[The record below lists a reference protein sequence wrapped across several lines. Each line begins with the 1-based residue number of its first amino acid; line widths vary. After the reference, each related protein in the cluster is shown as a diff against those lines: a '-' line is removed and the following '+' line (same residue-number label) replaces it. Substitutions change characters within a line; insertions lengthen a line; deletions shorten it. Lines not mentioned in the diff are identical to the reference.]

1 MSLIAFSALLA
12 LSTAAA
18 APAPAAPPRAPVP
31 ATAAE
36 PSPTAD
42 DGDDEP
48 ASQELEE
55 MRALENAVL
64 DPAARPAPEV
74 LRSVRSLGTASPLR
88 ARLEDGA
95 EMVGGDEEGVELGL
109 VTDLSSFDIGSVA
122 AQYDIPVEMQPTVAQ
137 YIQFFQ
143 GPGRK
148 WFRKWMSRSTR
159 YIPMMTPVLEQAGL
173 PRDTVYLAMIESG
186 FSPGA
191 TSWARA
197 AGPWQFI
204 SATGRRFGLKQDF
217 WIDER
222 RDPLKATAAAARYLG
237 ELHDQLGHWYLAWAG
252 YNAGGEKLR
261 RMVVKRGTDDFWA
274 LTDGKGLAKET
285 KHYVPKLIACAL
297 VAKHPRAFGFSED
310 EFDYQQPLAWDEAP
324 VVEPT
329 DLEVIAR
336 AAGTTTEE
344 IRELNPELRRW
355 CTPPATAARPYLVRV
370 PRGARETFI
379 ANLAKVAPRERLTYQ
394 IHHVRK
400 GDTLSRIAL
409 QYHSAPEA
417 ILQFNRL
424 RSARTLRLNS
434 ELVVPVASGRVATA
448 DAGHGL
454 DRQVARARAQG
465 YVAPAPEEEVPA
477 GIRTPRSTALAQGP
491 IKSEVIDGKTRVQYG
506 VQSGD
511 NLWTIAQRFAVSVD
525 ELKGWNN
532 LGPKSRRGLQVGTL
546 LTVWPGAGAAPI
558 EVKAPVVAQV
568 TPPAT
573 PPATAAM
580 PAPAAAASKPAMPA
594 GPRPSTHQLAEGE
607 TLWSVSQQYG
617 VSVDDLKRWNRIRHA
632 RSLRPGQSLRLDG
645 P

>member
-1 MSLIAFSALLA
+1 MSLIALSALLT
-12 LSTAAA
+12 LSAAA
-18 APAPAAPPRAPVP
+18 APPSPTAPPRATSPVQAP
-31 ATAAE
+31 AT
-36 PSPTAD
+36 PAD
-42 DGDDEP
+42 EVDDEP

-64 DPAARPAPEV
+64 DPATRPAPEV

-95 EMVGGDEEGVELGL
+95 ELLAGEPEGVELGL
-109 VTDLSSFDIGSVA
+109 VTNLSSFDIGAVA
-122 AQYDIPVEMQPTVAQ
+122 ARYDIPVEMQPTVAQ

-148 WFRKWMSRSTR
+148 WFRKWMSRSSR

-204 SATGRRFGLKQDF
+204 SATGKRFGLKQDF

-222 RDPLKATAAAARYLG
+222 RDPLKATAAAARYLR
-237 ELHDQLGHWYLAWAG
+237 ELHTQLGHWYLAWAG

-261 RMVVKRGTDDFWA
+261 RMVLKRGTADFWQ

-310 EFDYQQPLAWDEAP
+310 EFEYQRPLEWDEAP

-329 DLEVIAR
+329 DLEVLAR
-336 AAGTTTEE
+336 AAGTSIEE

-355 CTPPATAARPYLVRV
+355 CTPPATAARPYLVRI
-370 PRGARETFI
+370 PRGTRETFL

-394 IHHVRK
+394 IHRVKK

-409 QYHSAPEA
+409 QYHSAAEA

-424 RSARTLRLNS
+424 RSAKTLRLNS
-434 ELVVPVASGRVATA
+434 ELVVPVASGRAAVA

-465 YVAPAPEEEVPA
+465 YVAPTPEEEVPA
-477 GIRTPRSTALAQGP
+477 GVRTARSTSQAQGP
-491 IKSEVIDGKTRVQYG
+491 IKSEVIDGKTRVTYG
-506 VQSGD
+506 VQNGD
-511 NLWTIAQRFAVSVD
+511 SLWTIAQRFAVSVD
-525 ELKGWNN
+525 ALKGWNE
-532 LGPKSRRGLQVGTL
+532 LGPSSRRGLQVGTV
-546 LTVWPGAGAAPI
+546 LTVWPGAGAAQV
-558 EVKAPVVAQV
+558 EVKPAVVAQAERPAPTAV
-568 TPPAT
+568 ASAAQSTRPPPAT
-573 PPATAAM
+573 
-580 PAPAAAASKPAMPA
+580 

-617 VSVDDLKRWNRIRHA
+617 VSIDDLKRWNRIRHA
-632 RSLRPGQSLRLDG
+632 RSLRPGQSLRLEG

>member
-1 MSLIAFSALLA
+1 MSLIALSALLA

-18 APAPAAPPRAPVP
+18 PPSPTAPPRATAPAGDP
-31 ATAAE
+31 ATAVDE
-36 PSPTAD
+36 V
-42 DGDDEP
+42 DDEP

-95 EMVGGDEEGVELGL
+95 EVLTGEDEGVELGL

-122 AQYDIPVEMQPTVAQ
+122 PQYDIPVEMQPTVAQ

-148 WFRKWMSRSTR
+148 WFRKWMSRSSR
-159 YIPMMTPVLEQAGL
+159 YIPMMTPVLERAGL

-186 FSPGA
+186 FSTGA

-237 ELHDQLGHWYLAWAG
+237 ELHGQLGNWYLAWAG

-261 RMVVKRGTDDFWA
+261 RMVLKRGTADFWS

-310 EFDYQQPLAWDEAP
+310 EFDYQQPLEWDEAP

-329 DLEVIAR
+329 DLEVLAR
-336 AAGTTTEE
+336 AAGTSTEE

-355 CTPPATAARPYLVRV
+355 CTPPATTTRPYLVRI
-370 PRGARETFI
+370 PKGARETFL

-394 IHHVRK
+394 IHRVRK

-409 QYHSAPEA
+409 QYHSAAEA

-424 RSARTLRLNS
+424 RSAKTLHLNS
-434 ELVVPVASGRVATA
+434 ELVVPVASGRAAPA

-465 YVAPAPEEEVPA
+465 YVAPPPEEEVPA
-477 GIRTPRSTALAQGP
+477 GIRTARSTTLAQGP

-511 NLWTIAQRFAVSVD
+511 SLWTIAQRFAVSVD

-532 LGPKSRRGLQVGTL
+532 LGPKSRRGLQVGTV

-558 EVKAPVVAQV
+558 EVKAPVVAQADRPSAAPALV
-568 TPPAT
+568 ASASPAT
-573 PPATAAM
+573 K
-580 PAPAAAASKPAMPA
+580 PAAPS

-632 RSLRPGQSLRLDG
+632 RSLRAGQNLRLEG

>member
-1 MSLIAFSALLA
+1 
-12 LSTAAA
+12 
-18 APAPAAPPRAPVP
+18 
-31 ATAAE
+31 
-36 PSPTAD
+36 
-42 DGDDEP
+42 
-48 ASQELEE
+48 
-55 MRALENAVL
+55 
-64 DPAARPAPEV
+64 
-74 LRSVRSLGTASPLR
+74 
-88 ARLEDGA
+88 
-95 EMVGGDEEGVELGL
+95 VELGL

-370 PRGARETFI
+370 PRGTRETFI

-573 PPATAAM
+573 AAM